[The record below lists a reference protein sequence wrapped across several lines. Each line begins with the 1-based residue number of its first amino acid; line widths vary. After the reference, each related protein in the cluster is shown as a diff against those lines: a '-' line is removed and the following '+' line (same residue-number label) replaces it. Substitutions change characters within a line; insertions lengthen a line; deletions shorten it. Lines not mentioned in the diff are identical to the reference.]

1 MRNQTITQNRHLPSG
16 YVVRYWDETLGKVVE
31 IPCDERGQAITRRRE
46 LVALGYQKDG
56 IVVSDVAAGI
66 LIDE

>member
-31 IPCDERGQAITRRRE
+31 IPCDERGQAINKRRE
-46 LVALGYQKDG
+46 LIAQGYQQEG
-56 IVVSDVAAGI
+56 IAVSNVAEGR